1 MDIFDVYVHK
11 ISRFRAR
18 KTKNAPT

>member
-11 ISRFRAR
+11 INRFRAR
-18 KTKNAPT
+18 KTKNTPS